1 MKLRWF
7 AIAVCLWPLSAAGQA
22 RIDQLGAAAAVGDT
36 DKFPVCQGC
45 GAAINALE
53 ATGTQLK
60 TYFNGVYPQR
70 TNNLSDLSNF
80 LLARENLGFPDGTS
94 STVLHGAAG
103 GAPTY
108 TQVLNADIATN
119 TIALNKLAQSAA
131 NTLLCNATAGTANV
145 TVCTLSA
152 RFGFSG
158 SVFDIAAGS
167 IGATQLASGAAA
179 TNLGAA
185 GGDLSGTY
193 PSPTVTKV
201 NGANMP
207 AAPAVHQYP
216 IATSAASGGT
226 LSYKTR
232 SNCPNT
238 VGSGNHINFDQSTD
252 SESCGTDNGVSLTA
266 APGLKISPTPYNIGA
281 GVISPSWPVNQTCK
295 TTNYTLVEADSAT
308 SLCFSGTNLTLTIN
322 SSASNYLPA
331 GEGIT
336 VSNQDSTA
344 LTVAIGTGSSIFKN
358 SPGTTTSF
366 TITQFGWAIIQSDG
380 AGSPN
385 NYWVFPS
392 GAGGGG
398 GASGAL
404 TKISTQTASNSAT
417 LDFTGLGTTY
427 NHLLLDCN
435 NIIPASNGTGMYL
448 RVGTGST
455 TWSSVNYDWRY
466 DTVNT
471 GDTTTTSANNNNDA
485 QMVLSPTLVSN
496 DATYSFNT
504 VLIDIWGIDSVAA
517 TRFVWQGSYKN
528 SSSSYGDTPRG
539 GGSWY
544 AGNTIT
550 GIRFLV
556 GDATNISSGSC
567 TLYGYAK

>member
-1 MKLRWF
+1 MKLF
-7 AIAVCLWPLSAAGQA
+7 KYILFCLLWSSAAFSQS
-22 RIDQLGAAAAVGDT
+22 RVDQGGAAAAVGDT
-36 DKFPVCQGC
+36 DKFIVCQGC
-45 GAAINALE
+45 TSVVDSKV

-80 LLARENLGFPDGTS
+80 LLARENLGFPDGTT

-119 TIALNKLAQSAA
+119 TIALSKLAQSAA
-131 NTLLCNATAGTANV
+131 NTLLCNSTGGTANV

-435 NIIPASNGTGMYL
+435 I
-448 RVGTGST
+448 
-455 TWSSVNYDWRY
+455 NYDWRY

>member
-1 MKLRWF
+1 MKLQWL
-7 AIAVCLWPLSAAGQA
+7 ILTLCLWPHLAAGQA

-45 GAAINALE
+45 GAAVNALE

-80 LLARENLGFPDGTS
+80 LLARENLGFPDGTA

-119 TIALNKLAQSAA
+119 TIALSKLAQSAA

-158 SVFDIAAGS
+158 SVFDITAGS
-167 IGATQLASGAAA
+167 IGSTQLASGAAA

-207 AAPAVHQYP
+207 SAPAVHQYP

-266 APGLKISPTPYNIGA
+266 TPGLKISPTPYNIGA
-281 GVISPSWPVNQTCK
+281 GVLSPSWPVNQTCK
-295 TTNYTLVEADSAT
+295 VANYTIVEADSAT
-308 SLCFSGTNLTLTIN
+308 SICMDGTNITLAVP
-322 SSASNYLPA
+322 SSAANLLPA
-331 GEGIT
+331 GEGFT
-336 VSNQDSTA
+336 VGNNNTTTA
-344 LTVAIGTGSSIFKN
+344 TVCIGTAGACSGGGSSVFHTLQ
-358 SPGTTTSF
+358 GATVTSF
-366 TITQFGWAIIQSDG
+366 TLAQGAWAIIQSDG
-380 AGSPN
+380 NGSPN
-385 NYWVFPS
+385 NYWVFTS

-398 GASGAL
+398 GSSGAL
-404 TKISTQTASNSAT
+404 TKIATQTASNSAT
-417 LDFTGLGTTY
+417 LDFTGLTNTY

-435 NIIPASNGTGMYL
+435 SIISATNAVAAYL

-455 TWSSVNYDWRY
+455 VWSSVNYDWR
-466 DTVNT
+466 
-471 GDTTTTSANNNNDA
+471 
-485 QMVLSPTLVSN
+485 
-496 DATYSFNT
+496 
-504 VLIDIWGIDSVAA
+504 IDNCGHYN
-517 TRFVWQGSYKN
+517 F
-528 SSSSYGDTPRG
+528 
-539 GGSWY
+539 
-544 AGNTIT
+544 
-550 GIRFLV
+550 F
-556 GDATNISSGSC
+556 
-567 TLYGYAK
+567 AK

>member
-1 MKLRWF
+1 MKLRWLLL
-7 AIAVCLWPLSAAGQA
+7 ALCLWPHLAAGQA

-45 GAAINALE
+45 GVAVNALE

-80 LLARENLGFPDGTS
+80 LLARENLGFPDGTT

-131 NTLLCNATAGTANV
+131 STLLCNATGGTANV

-158 SVFDIAAGS
+158 SVFDIASGS
-167 IGATQLASGAAA
+167 IGPTQLASGAAA

-185 GGDLSGTY
+185 SGDLSGTY
-193 PSPTVTKV
+193 PGPTVAKV
-201 NGANMP
+201 NGATAP
-207 AAPAVHQYP
+207 AGPAVHQYM

-252 SESCGTDNGVSLTA
+252 SESCCTDNGVSLTTT
-266 APGLKISPTPYNIGA
+266 PGLKISPTPYNIGA
-281 GVISPSWPVNQTCK
+281 GTISPSWPVNQTCK

-308 SLCFSGTNLTLTIN
+308 SLCFSGTNLTFTIN

-331 GEGIT
+331 GEGVT

-427 NHLLLDCN
+427 NHLLLDCD

-485 QMVLSPTLVSN
+485 QLLLSPTAVSN

-504 VLIDIWGIDSVAA
+504 VLIDIWGIDSVTA
-517 TRFVWQGSYKN
+517 TRFVWLGSYKN

-539 GGSWY
+539 GGGWY

-556 GDATNISSGSC
+556 GDATNISSGS
-567 TLYGYAK
+567 

>member
-1 MKLRWF
+1 MKLLKYILF
-7 AIAVCLWPLSAAGQA
+7 CLLWSSAAFSQS
-22 RIDQLGAAAAVGDT
+22 RVDQGGAAAAVGDT
-36 DKFPVCQGC
+36 DKFIVCQGC
-45 GAAINALE
+45 TSVVDSKV

-80 LLARENLGFPDGTS
+80 LLARENLGFPDGTT

-158 SVFDIAAGS
+158 SVFDITAGS
-167 IGATQLASGAAA
+167 IGSTQLASGAAA

-207 AAPAVHQYP
+207 SAPAVHQYP

-392 GAGGGG
+392 GAGG
-398 GASGAL
+398 A
-404 TKISTQTASNSAT
+404 
-417 LDFTGLGTTY
+417 
-427 NHLLLDCN
+427 
-435 NIIPASNGTGMYL
+435 
-448 RVGTGST
+448 V
-455 TWSSVNYDWRY
+455 
-466 DTVNT
+466 
-471 GDTTTTSANNNNDA
+471 A
-485 QMVLSPTLVSN
+485 QV
-496 DATYSFNT
+496 
-504 VLIDIWGIDSVAA
+504 
-517 TRFVWQGSYKN
+517 
-528 SSSSYGDTPRG
+528 
-539 GGSWY
+539 
-544 AGNTIT
+544 
-550 GIRFLV
+550 
-556 GDATNISSGSC
+556 
-567 TLYGYAK
+567 